1 MKKKLVLKESVIDT
15 LIDINLILVIA
26 IIISK
31 GTLFIIPA
39 FIVGIIDI
47 ITFIVYGGLQH
58 E

>member
-1 MKKKLVLKESVIDT
+1 MRKKLVLKESVIDT